1 MASNSLIRSGSNRFS
16 GLFETLYQSEGM
28 IGDNIS
34 EEVLAENPALTSDKV
49 EYVTDTT
56 VQVGGPIVRDKMWF
70 FTSFQYY
77 RPKTTPSG
85 YPPPGERTGVGPTTR
100 VEKSP
105 RFIAKPTI
113 RLGQADQLTGFIEY
127 DSYTVEGAGAASNV
141 SPEATTL
148 QTGPEVAWNANYTK
162 VLNAS
167 AVFDIKYSGY
177 DGYYAREPYNG
188 RDLMGWYD
196 FDTDFYSVN
205 SYYWL
210 RSDRARQQVER
221 HGHQVCVRVRRSAQ
235 PQVRRGVRA
244 QSRRRTKSAIR
255 AAATSWHRTEFPT
268 TRTWVATTSRMRR
281 TTRMSVFV
289 QDSWAIGRR
298 LTITPGLRFDR
309 YRGSLAV
316 VRRRHLQDDGVGAAY
331 RVRLRHVRERPDR
344 HPRSLRPLLRRC
356 EGELLQPG
364 QRHGTAVR
372 CVHRSGHHCSR
383 CTNRI
388 S

>member
-1 MASNSLIRSGSNRFS
+1 
-16 GLFETLYQSEGM
+16 M

-34 EEVLAENPALTSDKV
+34 EEVLAENPALTSDKA

-56 VQVGGPIVRDKMWF
+56 VQVGGPIIRDKMWF

-85 YPPPGERTGVGPTTR
+85 YPPPGERTGVGPTAR

-127 DSYTVEGAGAASNV
+127 DSYTVEGARCGVQRVAGGDDAPDRTRGGMERELHQGSQRLGGV
-141 SPEATTL
+141 RYQVLRLMTATTH
-148 QTGPEVAWNANYTK
+148 A
-162 VLNAS
+162 
-167 AVFDIKYSGY
+167 
-177 DGYYAREPYNG
+177 EPYNG
-188 RDLMGWYD
+188 RDTMGWFD
-196 FDTDFYSVN
+196 FDADFYSVN

-210 RSDRARQQVER
+210 RSDRARQQVNATVTKFASGFAGQHSLKFGAEFER
-221 HGHQVCVRVRRSAQ
+221 SRAKNEVGYPGGGYILASY
-235 PQVRRGVRA
+235 GVPYYA
-244 QSRRRTKSAIR
+244 YLGGDYLQD
-255 AAATSWHRTEFPT
+255 ATNN
-268 TRTWVATTSRMRR
+268 
-281 TTRMSVFV
+281 RMSLFV

-316 VRRRHLQDDGVGAAY
+316 FDEDIYKTTAWGPRIGFA
-331 RVRLRHVRERPDR
+331 LRHVCERPDR

-356 EGELLQPG
+356 EVELLQPG
-364 QRHGTAVR
+364 QRHRTAVR
-372 CVHRSGHHCSR
+372 RRTSIRFHCSR

-388 S
+388 CLNPGSSDRNGRATI